1 MHDPGVVPSIKEGS
15 GVKEVKEV
23 KEVESRKDERQG
35 RKERWI

>member
-1 MHDPGVVPSIKEGS
+1 VHDPGVVPSIKEGS

-23 KEVESRKDERQG
+23 ESRKDKRQG